1 MPLIFYQKIWNKIR
15 HAELIFHRPAD
26 SVRLL
31 AVTKGRELV
40 VIKELILAGQKAFGE
55 NYLSE
60 ALNKIQALQD
70 YGLEWHF
77 IGNLQANKTR
87 AVAENFAWVHSVNRF
102 KIAKR
107 LSEQRPENLP
117 PLNICLEV
125 NISEEHTKSGVAAAQ
140 VLELAS
146 QIQELPRVRLRGLMA
161 IPEQAQQFEEQ
172 QAIYKKVFNLQQQL
186 IDQGFELDTLS
197 MGMSQDFEA
206 AIAAGSNLVRI
217 GAALFQ
223 ESCSR

>member
-1 MPLIFYQKIWNKIR
+1 MSLIHYQKICNKIR
-15 HAELIFHRPAD
+15 QAELIFHRPAD

-31 AVTKGRELV
+31 AVTKGREPV
-40 VIKELILAGQKAFGE
+40 VIKELILAGQRAFGE

-60 ALNKIQALQD
+60 ALNKIHALQD

-107 LSEQRPENLP
+107 LSEQRPDNLS

-125 NISEEHTKSGVAAAQ
+125 NISDERTKSGIAAEQ
-140 VLELAS
+140 VFELAS

-161 IPEQAQQFEEQ
+161 IPEQAQQFEQ
-172 QAIYKKVFNLQQQL
+172 QRAIYKKVFNLQQQL
-186 IDQGFELDTLS
+186 IDHGFVLDTLS

-217 GAALFQ
+217 GTALFAG
-223 ESCSR
+223 